1 MMTYS
6 DAIAQWAAGLTFDAL
21 PDAVVADEKLRV
33 LDILGVALAA
43 STLPATAPVRS
54 AALRLGAGEESRMW
68 GYGDRS
74 SAASAAIV
82 NGALAH
88 ALDYDDTHNKSV
100 VHISGPVVTTGL
112 TLGEALH
119 ADGKSTLT
127 AIVAG
132 AELGCRIGQVAP
144 GGFHKRGFHAT
155 GVMGAFAAAVTAG
168 KLLGLDAMQIRNAI
182 GIAGSQASGLME
194 CFRDGSATKQLHPG
208 WAAHAGITAAY
219 LAEAGFTGPATVF
232 EGRDGLFNSHVG
244 EGDHPFEQ
252 MTDGLGED
260 WTCLHTSFKP
270 YPCGHVVHGFLDAI
284 LALYRE
290 DGLRADQVEK
300 ITCPTAE
307 WMIPVMCEPR
317 AVKLKPET
325 DYHAK
330 FSFYFTLA
338 ATLLDGRLGVEVFT
352 EKNITDRTILSLAEK
367 IHCVPDPDAPGTGHF
382 KGWVQVDTVDGRRLE
397 RVVDDNW
404 GSAANPMTPDQ
415 VRTKFRENA
424 VLAMKEKRVEE
435 IVEAAGNFETAG
447 DVAALVGLCV
457 E

>member
-1 MMTYS
+1 MTYS
-6 DAIAQWAAGLTFDAL
+6 DEIAQWAAALTFDAM

-54 AALRLGAGEESRMW
+54 AALRLGASDESRMW

-112 TLGEALH
+112 TLGEALGT
-119 ADGKSTLT
+119 DGKSTLT

-132 AELGCRIGQVAP
+132 AELGCRIGRVAP

-168 KLLGLDAMQIRNAI
+168 KLLDLDAGQIRNAI

-232 EGRDGLFNSHVG
+232 EGRDGLYNAYVG
-244 EGDHPFEQ
+244 DGEHAFEL
-252 MTDGLGED
+252 MTDGMGDE
-260 WTCLHTSFKP
+260 WTCLQTSFKP

-290 DGLRADQVEK
+290 EGLRADQVEK
-300 ITCPTAE
+300 ITCPTAD

-338 ATLLDGRLGVEVFT
+338 ATLLDGRLAVDVFT
-352 EKNITDRTILSLAEK
+352 EEKIKDRTILALAEK
-367 IHCVPDPDAPGTGHF
+367 IHCIPDPDAPGTGHF

-404 GSAANPMTPDQ
+404 GSAANPMTQDQ

-424 VLAMKEKRVEE
+424 SLAVSDKRVGE
-435 IVEAAGNFETAG
+435 IIEAVGKFETAG
-447 DVAALVGLCV
+447 DVETIVGLCTG
-457 E
+457 